1 MGPTK
6 VAVQDVE
13 TELTRRLP
21 GLARLWA
28 ITKGRPEI
36 AIAVLDG
43 PVDPLSVA
51 QPSLSPS
58 GVVEHGTHVYSI
70 IAGSSDTIIPGI
82 APGCRV
88 FSVPIFAPANGSA
101 QQVCTQGELA
111 AGIRSAVEQRANIIN
126 VSASQQADLL
136 SLSAD
141 LSDALQTARSRDV
154 LVVAAAGNQGC
165 ACDTIPASVPGVLAV
180 GAHGHDGVALAASNW
195 GPGQRAQG
203 LLAPGSGVPGACVG
217 GGLCRASGT
226 SFATA
231 MVSGVAGLLMSAGLQ
246 RGVKPSGERIRKALL
261 ASCIRP
267 SDSEVQMAS
276 THLSG
281 RLDVSRALD
290 VLTGPS
296 AATSHREEALSTSS
310 QPDTAESPRA
320 VPQPEPA
327 AFAGAGPRIEA
338 PPSGQ
343 PPTAARGPAVP
354 APGLLP
360 ADCGCG
366 CGGGEGA
373 CTCAD
378 KKPQLVYAIGRLG
391 VSFISQTR
399 RESIGRGMNEGNQ
412 GDLKPITDA
421 NLRDLFNE
429 KPYFAQS
436 VVWTLRRTEVPM
448 YAIVPMGAYAAGTY
462 EWLRR
467 EWADSK
473 VEFMSLPGV
482 LAGQIALYDGQ
493 IVDAVVPDHRG
504 LASWNTDSYSA
515 KLRENLKERGP
526 NFTDADIERMM
537 KRFFGKIQY
546 SLRNRGRSPEER
558 AINAAATNAFTVSDT
573 IVQAG
578 QEGLTLRDISVE
590 RSPFSRPGS
599 EYLDVLLTF
608 FDPERRA
615 ERAPLR
621 SRFTF
626 DVSDTVP
633 VLVDDPETWHEY

>member
-1 MGPTK
+1 M
-6 VAVQDVE
+6 AVQDVE
-13 TELTRRLP
+13 AELTRRLP

-28 ITKGRPEI
+28 ITKGRPDV

-43 PVDPLSVA
+43 PVDPASVA

-88 FSVPIFAPANGSA
+88 FSIPIFAPANGSA
-101 QQVCTQGELA
+101 QQVCTQEELA

-136 SLSAD
+136 SLSSD

-180 GAHGHDGVALAASNW
+180 GAHGDDGVALAASNW

-203 LLAPGSGVPGACVG
+203 LLAPGSSVPGACVG

-231 MVSGVAGLLMSAGLQ
+231 MVSGVAGLLMSAGAPARRETQ
-246 RGVKPSGERIRKALL
+246 RRRIRKALL

-267 SDSEVQMAS
+267 SDTEVQMAS

-310 QPDTAESPRA
+310 QPDTAESHRA

-327 AFAGAGPRIEA
+327 ASVSASPRIEVR
-338 PPSGQ
+338 PPRPTQGQ
-343 PPTAARGPAVP
+343 AVP
-354 APGLLP
+354 ARGLLP

-366 CGGGEGA
+366 CGGGEAG
-373 CTCAD
+373 CTCAE

-391 VSFISQTR
+391 VSFISQAR
-399 RESIGRGMNEGNQ
+399 RDGIWREMNKGKRD
-412 GDLKPITDA
+412 DLKPITDA
-421 NLRDLFNE
+421 NLQELFAE
-429 KPYFAQS
+429 RPFLAQS
-436 VVWTLRRTEVPM
+436 VVWTVSRTEVPM
-448 YAIVPMGAYAAGTY
+448 YAIVPMGAFASETY
-462 EWLRR
+462 EWLTE
-467 EWADSK
+467 EWADK
-473 VEFMSLPGV
+473 NVEFISLPGV
-482 LAGQIALYDGQ
+482 VAGQVTLYDGQ
-493 IVDAVVPDHRG
+493 VVDAVVPDLRGMVSWDTDKYVTALKDSLKAANPQPRRRRGHEGDEALLRQDLLQHSQPRPLTRGAGHQRRRHQRFQLRRHHR
-504 LASWNTDSYSA
+504 
-515 KLRENLKERGP
+515 
-526 NFTDADIERMM
+526 
-537 KRFFGKIQY
+537 
-546 SLRNRGRSPEER
+546 RGRPGGLD
-558 AINAAATNAFTVSDT
+558 AA
-573 IVQAG
+573 
-578 QEGLTLRDISVE
+578 
-590 RSPFSRPGS
+590 
-599 EYLDVLLTF
+599 
-608 FDPERRA
+608 
-615 ERAPLR
+615 
-621 SRFTF
+621 
-626 DVSDTVP
+626 
-633 VLVDDPETWHEY
+633 